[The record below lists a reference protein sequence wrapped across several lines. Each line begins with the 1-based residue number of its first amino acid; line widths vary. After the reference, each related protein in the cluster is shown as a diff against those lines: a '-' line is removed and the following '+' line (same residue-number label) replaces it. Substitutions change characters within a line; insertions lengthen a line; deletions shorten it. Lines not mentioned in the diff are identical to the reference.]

1 MLERLWIDDPSI
13 LFTKDTWYKFV
24 PLSYMDVPTS
34 MNALVR
40 FVTYSAILLSAMRS
54 PVYLLMIPLVLV
66 LTVVLTKLF
75 PNTKEMF
82 TEVLKKVQKFTLPT
96 GKNPFMNPLLT
107 EILDNPNRPDAAPV
121 TSMEVKKQI
130 RQAFMETSDL
140 HMDTADKFDQAQ
152 AMRTFTTLQSA
163 MIPNNQDGFLNFLAK
178 GQDDP
183 DYSSAFPSRNAK
195 IKSEG
200 YVEALGSTKSLPNT
214 TSKPSGVEPSRAK
227 SS

>member
-1 MLERLWIDDPSI
+1 M
-13 LFTKDTWYKFV
+13 
-24 PLSYMDVPTS
+24 
-34 MNALVR
+34 
-40 FVTYSAILLSAMRS
+40 
-54 PVYLLMIPLVLV
+54 
-66 LTVVLTKLF
+66 
-75 PNTKEMF
+75 
-82 TEVLKKVQKFTLPT
+82 PT

-214 TSKPSGVEPSRAK
+214 TSKPSGVEPSRVKA
-227 SS
+227 S